1 MTGDKTGQL
10 VTINEKK
17 ETAWSRGKG
26 KRDELKAADGGAGE
40 TNLLFFDVET
50 GHLVKRMEM
59 ADIIKVMHRSKCRFL
74 TSWQGKLLITDL
86 GMDCVYTL
94 DLDTNWV
101 AVFGKTGSGCFNDT
115 AGLVVDSK
123 GNWLMADSRNHRL

>member
-1 MTGDKTGQL
+1 MEEL
-10 VTINEKK
+10 
-17 ETAWSRGKG
+17 GK
-26 KRDELKAADGGAGE
+26 L
-40 TNLLFFDVET
+40 TLFDVET

-59 ADIIKVMHRSKCRFL
+59 ADIIKDMQRSKCRFL
-74 TSWQGKLLITDL
+74 TSCQGKLLITDL

-101 AVFGKTGSGCFNDT
+101 AVFGKTRSGCFNDT

-123 GNWLMADSRNHRL
+123 GNWLKADSRNHRLCVYTGQGALVKYSIGWGCLESEIIFVICENEY